1 MTILRKK
8 QIRILRKK
16 SESKEKVYILRE
28 KSPNSLIQVRIL
40 RCISEFCISENLETH
55 VVFIKKQ
62 TKKKS
67 DFWGKTSQISDQ
79 SQFWK
84 KVRRGDKILQ
94 NKSDFLR
101 EVVSFKKDRIKF
113 EEKGHNFEK
122 EGNVVLHCRH
132 LHLFL

>member
-67 DFWGKTSQISDQ
+67 QISEV
-79 SQFWK
+79 K
-84 KVRRGDKILQ
+84 RH
-94 NKSDFLR
+94 KSLIK
-101 EVVSFKKDRIKF
+101 VSFGKRS
-113 EEKGHNFEK
+113 EEVTRFCKTNQIF
-122 EGNVVLHCRH
+122 
-132 LHLFL
+132 